1 MTERA
6 DCPHFRRNPV
16 ASGTATGYKFRI
28 DFFDEPNLRHVRQVL
43 LLLFLVSQT
52 AGGSRG
58 LMAREAQPKF
68 PKKPPANPAVFFRPS
83 PAVVATAALQPERH
97 TAPPESTNLPHAH

>member
-1 MTERA
+1 
-6 DCPHFRRNPV
+6 
-16 ASGTATGYKFRI
+16 
-28 DFFDEPNLRHVRQVL
+28 
-43 LLLFLVSQT
+43 
-52 AGGSRG
+52 
-58 LMAREAQPKF
+58 MAREAQPKF